1 MTSRLKPQNATES
14 ASPAGPVNIY
24 MQEGY
29 KSKALVL
36 AEERGHVDPRGNPSI
51 AALFRALLDDA
62 LEKPE

>member
-1 MTSRLKPQNATES
+1 MEDKQESES